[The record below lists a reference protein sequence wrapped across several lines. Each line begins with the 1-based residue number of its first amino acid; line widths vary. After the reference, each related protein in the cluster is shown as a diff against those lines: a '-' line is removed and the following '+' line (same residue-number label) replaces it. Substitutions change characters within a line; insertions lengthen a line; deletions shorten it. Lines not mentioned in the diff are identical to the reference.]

1 MTTTWDKMLTQT
13 RSANPTPEELHT
25 LIIMNGNMTELE
37 NLCKHY
43 KNVLKTA
50 AELLSDLSDLGWEY
64 TCGRLSRSGMQVY
77 DKIMIKLGVLE
88 PLEHWN
94 EDCYQDHGCTH

>member
-1 MTTTWDKMLTQT
+1 MQT
-13 RSANPTPEELHT
+13 RYANPNPVELNT
-25 LIIMNGNMTELE
+25 LIIMNSNMTELE

-43 KNVLKTA
+43 KNVLKTD
-50 AELLSDLSDLGWEY
+50 AELLEDLSDLGWEY